1 MTKRQYDDWRGRQRL
16 TDAGWNVSKTDS
28 IQFNAGSET
37 FRHLVAKSAAAFY
50 LKHDQGYRVDSE
62 VTHPERGEID
72 ILAWN
77 ADDIIAV
84 ECETA
89 PTEEVITD
97 KLERY
102 YEGTPIRDVFV
113 INVTEMPAEILP
125 AYEWIVGEL

>member
-1 MTKRQYDDWRGRQRL
+1 MTKRQYDDWKARQQL

-50 LKHDQGYRVDSE
+50 LKHEQNYRVDSE
-62 VTHPERGEID
+62 VKHSERGEID

-77 ADDIIAV
+77 EKDIIAV
-84 ECETA
+84 ECETS
-89 PTEEVITD
+89 PTEEVIRG

-102 YEGTPIRDVFV
+102 HEGTPIRDVFV
-113 INVTEMPAEILP
+113 LNVTEMPEEILP
-125 AYEWIVGEL
+125 AYEWVSSQI